1 MSISTRPARMTER
14 DLKILQAMVRNVAVF
29 INEADRKASENEG
42 EAKDVEVT
50 FIVEEF

>member
-29 INEADRKASENEG
+29 INEADRKASENED
-42 EAKDVEVT
+42 AKDVEVT